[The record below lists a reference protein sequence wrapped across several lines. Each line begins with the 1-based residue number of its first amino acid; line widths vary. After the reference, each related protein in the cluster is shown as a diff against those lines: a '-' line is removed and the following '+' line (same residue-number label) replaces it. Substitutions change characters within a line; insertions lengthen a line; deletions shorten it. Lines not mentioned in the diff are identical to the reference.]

1 MDVQIERATFIGHG
15 GPDEIVFAC
24 VNGGRYAILRNGV
37 PVGVWGRADYAYCLG
52 IYLRQITRS
61 TDQASAT
68 QASATQASAAATFY
82 RPRPLSKPGSA
93 SSISAKAS

>member
-37 PVGVWGRADYAYCLG
+37 PVGVWGRSDYAYCLG
-52 IYLRQITRS
+52 IYLRQIKRS
-61 TDQASAT
+61 TDQASAP
-68 QASATQASAAATFY
+68 ATFY
-82 RPRPLSKPGSA
+82 CPRPLSKSGGS
-93 SSISAKAS
+93 SGISAKAS